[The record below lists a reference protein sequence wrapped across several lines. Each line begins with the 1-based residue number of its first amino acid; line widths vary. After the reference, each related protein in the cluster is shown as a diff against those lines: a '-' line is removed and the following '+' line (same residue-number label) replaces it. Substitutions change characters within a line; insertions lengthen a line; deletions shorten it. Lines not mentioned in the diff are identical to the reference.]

1 MEMSEGKPPE
11 ANQDHGS
18 ATAPPAPQAP
28 PAPPQR
34 RGGRGCLLAGLA
46 IIGAITLA
54 FFVLFF
60 IAIVGALGTGS
71 FSVREAPAVAVIRIE
86 GEITGDRLSVGTDPE
101 TIIEQ
106 LKRAERDENI
116 KSILLRINSPGGSAA
131 ASQEIAME
139 VARAKKPVVAS
150 IGDSGAS
157 GAYWIATACD
167 RIVAAPAS
175 SVGSIGVIM
184 MITNLKGLFEKLGVK
199 YVVVAKGKFKDLGNP
214 ARDLTDE
221 EKKLLSDQAE
231 MVYRQF
237 INDVARNRK
246 MSVSRVEE
254 LATGQVFV
262 GEEAKKLGLVDEL
275 GNYRDALKIAARLGK
290 IEGEAQVIDLSE
302 TPASFM
308 KWLRYIL
315 PFGESAI
322 GGQSRTVIR

>member
-1 MEMSEGKPPE
+1 MKFSEDTPSE
-11 ANQDHGS
+11 ENRESDR
-18 ATAPPAPQAP
+18 ATAPSAPAAP

-34 RGGRGCLLAGLA
+34 RGGRSCLLAGLA

-60 IAIVGALGTGS
+60 IAILGALGTGS
-71 FSVREAPAVAVIRIE
+71 FSVRQSPSVAVIRIE
-86 GEITGDRLSVGTDPE
+86 GQITGDRLSVGTDPE

-106 LKRAERDENI
+106 LRRAERDENI

-139 VARAKKPVVAS
+139 VSRAKKPVVAS

-157 GAYWIATACD
+157 GGYWVASACD

-184 MITNLKGLFEKLGVK
+184 MITNLKGLFEKLGVR

-237 INDVARNRK
+237 ISDVARNRK

-290 IEGEAQVIDLSE
+290 IKGEAKVIDLSE
-302 TPASFM
+302 TPTSFM
-308 KWLRYIL
+308 KWLRYLL
-315 PFGESAI
+315 PIGESALVD
-322 GGQSRTVIR
+322 QSKTIIR

>member
-1 MEMSEGKPPE
+1 MSEGKPPE
-11 ANQDHGS
+11 ANQERER
-18 ATAPPAPQAP
+18 AAAPPAPQAP

-60 IAIVGALGTGS
+60 IAIVGVLGMGS

-106 LKRAERDENI
+106 LRRAERDENI

-308 KWLRYIL
+308 KWLRYLL
-315 PFGESAI
+315 PVGESAI